1 MDLKRYRGEG
11 GCAPRNNSIKP
22 EEAPGN
28 RFIIQEHQAV
38 GFHFDFKLEIK
49 DKNNKVSVLHSWII
63 PKNIPLEPE
72 VKHLA
77 IKVDNESLRFLES
90 DEESVNE
97 KFSEVKLKVWD
108 RGRWGLMRGDIEN
121 GAISFNLFGKIIK
134 ARYTMQKLRE
144 DKKKNQKNHWVIWR
158 VTGYK

>member
-1 MDLKRYRGEG
+1 MCVETRRILVKHSGKKGSVANHYSEDGYDYLIAVDCE
-11 GCAPRNNSIKP
+11 NNIY
-22 EEAPGN
+22 
-28 RFIIQEHQAV
+28 
-38 GFHFDFKLEIK
+38 
-49 DKNNKVSVLHSWII
+49 WII

-158 VTGYK
+158 VTGYKIERFSNLVKLLC